1 MGNLQLIIIVLVVYM
16 VGMVLIGLWGRKNA
30 NSFEDFLTAA
40 RSGGLMMVCGSFI
53 GSQIGNGV
61 VVGGAEYGANIGIGG
76 IWYGVGG
83 GLSFFLFVLV
93 LSRKI
98 YKMKV
103 LTVSD
108 ALNKRYG
115 GRSTGILF
123 ALINAFAC
131 ISIMAGQI
139 VAGKRLFIHFGLS
152 GTLGA
157 VLMCAVVLLYSS
169 LSGQWGVMMTDLIQ
183 SIIIFVCTIA
193 VFIVMMMNGSLT
205 LIKESLPAEYWKLI
219 PFDSETFVMLLFPAA
234 LYGLVSCSSFQRTI
248 SSKDEK
254 TAVLS
259 PVLAGIVCIPYSI
272 LPVLIGMYGKALYPD
287 ADGATIIF
295 KVLLEA
301 FHPVLGAIMIVAL
314 LAAVMSTVDTQL
326 IYITSSLTNDIYRGV
341 INPKASEKQLRRL
354 APVITLVVG
363 CAVLFMAL
371 GTSALLAMMSAA
383 YTFLCAGTLVM
394 FVGGIL
400 WKKATRAGA
409 IAASVTGM
417 FFVVLYKYCGVSLP
431 QPSIFPILPSL
442 IVFIVVSLC
451 TQQKHDGQTR

>member
-98 YKMKV
+98 YRMKV

-157 VLMCAVVLLYSS
+157 VLMCAVVLL
-169 LSGQWGVMMTDLIQ
+169 TP
-183 SIIIFVCTIA
+183 VCQD
-193 VFIVMMMNGSLT
+193 NG
-205 LIKESLPAEYWKLI
+205 E
-219 PFDSETFVMLLFPAA
+219 
-234 LYGLVSCSSFQRTI
+234 
-248 SSKDEK
+248 
-254 TAVLS
+254 
-259 PVLAGIVCIPYSI
+259 
-272 LPVLIGMYGKALYPD
+272 
-287 ADGATIIF
+287 
-295 KVLLEA
+295 
-301 FHPVLGAIMIVAL
+301 
-314 LAAVMSTVDTQL
+314 
-326 IYITSSLTNDIYRGV
+326 
-341 INPKASEKQLRRL
+341 
-354 APVITLVVG
+354 
-363 CAVLFMAL
+363 
-371 GTSALLAMMSAA
+371 
-383 YTFLCAGTLVM
+383 
-394 FVGGIL
+394 
-400 WKKATRAGA
+400 
-409 IAASVTGM
+409 
-417 FFVVLYKYCGVSLP
+417 
-431 QPSIFPILPSL
+431 
-442 IVFIVVSLC
+442 
-451 TQQKHDGQTR
+451 